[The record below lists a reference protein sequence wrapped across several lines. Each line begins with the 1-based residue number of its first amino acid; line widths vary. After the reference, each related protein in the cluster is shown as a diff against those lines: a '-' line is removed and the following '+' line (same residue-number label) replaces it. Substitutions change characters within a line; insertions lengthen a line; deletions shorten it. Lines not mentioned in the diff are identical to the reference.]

1 MPLHSW
7 RTLTRGVSARPRRRE
22 AREQLFILWESG
34 RKRGAGVRAC
44 EERKW
49 PAGGGNT
56 LRASGGLW
64 GGNEDVWGERS
75 RVWVNRTEITFIC
88 KCAIYKYRFEVEEW
102 RASSSAEVPVY
113 KMSTGLSTLLLG
125 SKEMWDMRRAVKLL
139 NQSTGSNVSKGAP
152 TRSDTRPR
160 RRARF
165 QEPAAG
171 HWGREIP
178 SMFDGKCCAVWIMK
192 TGHVKALKG
201 HLVDLWIITSCIDVV
216 YSASN
221 NRLNCNWYSLCCG
234 QWKLKWMKSQCEE

>member
-1 MPLHSW
+1 MQTTQQYLLSSPATRQTHVVVVPHGAQWPRKNTTHQNMPLHSW

-49 PAGGGNT
+49 PGGGGNT
-56 LRASGGLW
+56 LTASGGLW

-152 TRSDTRPR
+152 PRCDTRPR
-160 RRARF
+160 GRVRF

-178 SMFDGKCCAVWIMK
+178 SMMVN
-192 TGHVKALKG
+192 
-201 HLVDLWIITSCIDVV
+201 VV
-216 YSASN
+216 QFESWK
-221 NRLNCNWYSLCCG
+221 RDT
-234 QWKLKWMKSQCEE
+234 WKLLKDIWWIYG